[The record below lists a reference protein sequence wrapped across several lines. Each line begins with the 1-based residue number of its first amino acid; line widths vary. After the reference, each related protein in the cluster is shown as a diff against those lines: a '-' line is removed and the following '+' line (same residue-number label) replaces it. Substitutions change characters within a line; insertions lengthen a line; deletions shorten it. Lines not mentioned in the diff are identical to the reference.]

1 MWMSVTEQW
10 NRAGGA
16 LLQSMYSSVTE
27 HAHQRNKMAIALEKT
42 ERPTLGENRA
52 RNTI

>member
-1 MWMSVTEQW
+1 MRSNATEQAQQW

-27 HAHQRNKMAIALEKT
+27 HAQQRNKMAIALEKN
-42 ERPTLGENRA
+42 GE
-52 RNTI
+52 TYIG